1 MRMPKTPVKHMDKR
15 CIALWKK
22 QAILA
27 AYIPGLS
34 TQLALSQ
41 QGSE

>member
-1 MRMPKTPVKHMDKR
+1 MPKTPVKHRDEQH
-15 CIALWKK
+15 IALAKK

-27 AYIPGLS
+27 AYTIGLF
-34 TQLALSQ
+34 TRLVLSQ